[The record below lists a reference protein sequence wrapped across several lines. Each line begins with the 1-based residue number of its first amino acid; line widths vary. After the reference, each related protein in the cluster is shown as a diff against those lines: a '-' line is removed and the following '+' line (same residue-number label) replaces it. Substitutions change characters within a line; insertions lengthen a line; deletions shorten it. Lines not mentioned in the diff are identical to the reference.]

1 MRKAVVF
8 MKKFLQKTALLFL
21 CLALLTGTAPLAEA
35 RDTLRVGIRPLGD
48 GVITVDAA
56 GNYYGIETDYMQTL
70 VRARQLGGKSR
81 APAHGR
87 D

>member
-1 MRKAVVF
+1 
-8 MKKFLQKTALLFL
+8 MKRFLQKTALLLL
-21 CLALLTGTAPLAEA
+21 CLALLAGFSPFAEA

-56 GNYYGIETDYMQTL
+56 GNYYGIER